1 MFRARARHSYN
12 NEGKMSKKE
21 GGKNGKKKR
30 DLFFKIFYLGF
41 LNPKVVI
48 QRKEGATTT
57 TTLKKKSADDADDA
71 NDDSDE

>member
-1 MFRARARHSYN
+1 VRFARARLTQLY
-12 NEGKMSKKE
+12 NEGKRE
-21 GGKNGKKKR
+21 GKNGKKKEG
-30 DLFFKIFYLGF
+30 FFFSKIFYLGF

>member
-1 MFRARARHSYN
+1 MRFARARLTQLY
-12 NEGKMSKKE
+12 NEGKRE
-21 GGKNGKKKR
+21 GKNGKKTEGF
-30 DLFFKIFYLGF
+30 FFKNFYLGF